1 MIIVK
6 VVNDA
11 KIEKVITLVLSTTI
25 IQTQKKQNQRTQNQ
39 PRPFKTHV
47 GQGRLEI
54 VYQNN

>member
-25 IQTQKKQNQRTQNQ
+25 IQTQKKQKPENPKPT
-39 PRPFKTHV
+39 
-47 GQGRLEI
+47 
-54 VYQNN
+54 